1 MLYLLIATAAA
12 IQPTW
17 VSSTTSD
24 AKTVT
29 DCFAGDAVAM
39 GTFMMTQTDTANA
52 DSPTKMDAFGYCMA
66 WVPQMAG
73 AGNLVGNPMNQLA
86 SACALYHCLENF
98 FGFTTEDI
106 AKIECMAA
114 ISMTTFNGNDIG
126 MPHANFP
133 DSFGGSDTTN
143 YASSSC
149 VCNTQLAAA
158 APSPTY
164 PEWLTMT
171 GTLALC
177 VDKVQ
182 WDPTNTP
189 FFGCALRACMVDSDM
204 KEYLTCTQDNYYGFE
219 GLDECEKLDKL
230 IIGNIAMPVPLA
242 LTGVVFFFL
251 AMVMYGLVSV
261 CCGSKKNSGG
271 KIGV

>member
-1 MLYLLIATAAA
+1 M
-12 IQPTW
+12 
-17 VSSTTSD
+17 VG
-24 AKTVT
+24 
-29 DCFAGDAVAM
+29 DCFAGDGAA
-39 GTFMMTQTDTANA
+39 MMTFLGAQTDTANA
-52 DSPTKMDAFGYCMA
+52 DSPTKNDAFETCMNWSA
-66 WVPQMAG
+66 VMAG
-73 AGNLVGNPMNQLA
+73 HGNLVGNPMNQLA
-86 SACALYHCLENF
+86 SACAIYHCLENF
-98 FGFTTEDI
+98 FGFTAEDI
-106 AKIECMAA
+106 AKIECLAA

-126 MPHANFP
+126 QPQADFP
-133 DSFGGSDTTN
+133 DSWGGADTTN
-143 YASSSC
+143 YARSSC
-149 VCNTQLAAA
+149 TCNSKLALA

-164 PEWLTMT
+164 PEWLTYT

-177 VDKVQ
+177 VDHVH

-189 FFGCALRACMVDSDM
+189 FFGCALRACMPPGDM
-204 KEYLTCTQDNYYGFE
+204 KDYLVCTQDNYYGFE
-219 GLDECEKLDKL
+219 GLEECEKLDKL

>member
-1 MLYLLIATAAA
+1 MGTAAA

-106 AKIECMAA
+106 AKI
-114 ISMTTFNGNDIG
+114 
-126 MPHANFP
+126 
-133 DSFGGSDTTN
+133 
-143 YASSSC
+143 
-149 VCNTQLAAA
+149 
-158 APSPTY
+158 
-164 PEWLTMT
+164 
-171 GTLALC
+171 
-177 VDKVQ
+177 
-182 WDPTNTP
+182 
-189 FFGCALRACMVDSDM
+189 
-204 KEYLTCTQDNYYGFE
+204 
-219 GLDECEKLDKL
+219 
-230 IIGNIAMPVPLA
+230 
-242 LTGVVFFFL
+242 
-251 AMVMYGLVSV
+251 
-261 CCGSKKNSGG
+261 
-271 KIGV
+271 